1 VPKPRIRD
9 LETAQRLLATRREQ
23 YERAVEELSDQLAA
37 GRISLATWRDGV
49 RQEMKDLHTA
59 ALIFGRGGEW
69 ETLGQADFGGLGA
82 DLRGQ
87 YRRLDE
93 LAGQVQSSVG
103 GRITPDWISLRAAN
117 YGGNADSSFW
127 RGVGAGFP
135 DVPPRIRSL
144 ELGAR
149 LLAKRQ
155 EAFDKVVRGLGAQ
168 LRAGE
173 ISLEQWRA
181 AMRREIKDLH
191 TAALVISRGGEY
203 GAISQAD
210 WGRLGGRLRQQYRYL
225 DRYADRVQ
233 DSANAAL
240 TGERNFMSE
249 EYMSWRSGL
258 YGGAAT
264 GTYWQS
270 VVYGM
275 LPQVPGDGKTQC
287 RTNCGCTLRIEDAG
301 PTTVHVFWELG
312 PTEHC
317 PDCLLLADEWQPY
330 VLELPTTAAQEAA
343 TTGLTLAGF
352 VFELVADWLPYY
364 EGALHH
370 G

>member
-1 VPKPRIRD
+1 MPKPRIRD
-9 LETAQRLLATRREQ
+9 VETARRLLTTRREQ
-23 YERAVEELSDQLAA
+23 YERAVEELTDQLAA
-37 GRISLATWRDGV
+37 GRISLTTWRAGV

-59 ALIFGRGGEW
+59 ALIFGRGGEY
-69 ETLGQADFGGLGA
+69 ESLTQADFGGLGA

-93 LAGQVQSSVG
+93 LAGQVQGSVG

-117 YGGNADSSFW
+117 YGGNADSSFG

-149 LLAKRQ
+149 LLARRQ
-155 EAFDKVVRGLGAQ
+155 EAFDKVVRGLSVQ
-168 LRAGE
+168 LRAGD

-191 TAALVISRGGEY
+191 TSALIISRGGEY

-210 WGRLGGRLRQQYRYL
+210 WGRLGGRLRQQYAYL
-225 DRYADRVQ
+225 DRYADQVQ
-233 DSANAAL
+233 ASANAAL
-240 TGERNFMSE
+240 IGEKDFASE
-249 EYMSWRSGL
+249 EYLNWRSGL
-258 YGGAAT
+258 YGGAAK

-270 VVYGM
+270 VVYGL
-275 LPQVPGDGKTQC
+275 LPQIPGDGKTQC

-312 PTEHC
+312 LTEHC
-317 PDCLLLADEWQPY
+317 PDCERLAQEWSPR
-330 VLELPTTAAQEAA
+330 VLELPVSAAQEAA
-343 TTGLTLAGF
+343 TTGLSLSGF
-352 VFELVADWLPYY
+352 VTELVADWLPHY
-364 EGALHH
+364 EGACHH